1 MRFVSSRIVVSSLLL
16 ACLAPRPSMAQQASE
31 ACSIYCLAGRA
42 REALT
47 AGRLHDYLEFARTAA
62 EWAPGH
68 PIGPYAVAR
77 GHALLGQRDSALAWL
92 KHLADIGA
100 THDVAMDSAFVGF
113 RSLPAFQALERA
125 FERNREPILS
135 GRSAFALQNPDLIPE
150 GMAWDPIRQT
160 WLMGSQAKRGIFRLS
175 TDGVPTEF
183 ISDSTILRVLG
194 VHTDA
199 PRDHLWFASWEAT
212 PSLNPPTGAGR
223 LSRSRLFKAQLSTGR
238 ILKYYEL
245 ESPDRSHFLNDLVIT
260 PSGDV
265 YVTDTRTGGIYRVT
279 TTGDSLEAFAQPDPN
294 LFSGANGVT
303 MADNGRTIYVAY
315 NEGVARVDLETRRLE
330 RLSTQPGISDAAL
343 DGLYWYRGGLIGV
356 QIAGG
361 LVRVMRYHLSTSG
374 EEIVGAE
381 ILERSMDKLRLPTT
395 GVILDDKF
403 YYIANSQADRLDSD
417 SRLRPAQDSPP
428 TLTVVRVIDLK

>member
-1 MRFVSSRIVVSSLLL
+1 
-16 ACLAPRPSMAQQASE
+16 
-31 ACSIYCLAGRA
+31 
-42 REALT
+42 
-47 AGRLHDYLEFARTAA
+47 
-62 EWAPGH
+62 
-68 PIGPYAVAR
+68 
-77 GHALLGQRDSALAWL
+77 
-92 KHLADIGA
+92 
-100 THDVAMDSAFVGF
+100 
-113 RSLPAFQALERA
+113 
-125 FERNREPILS
+125 
-135 GRSAFALQNPDLIPE
+135 
-150 GMAWDPIRQT
+150 
-160 WLMGSQAKRGIFRLS
+160 
-175 TDGVPTEF
+175 
-183 ISDSTILRVLG
+183 
-194 VHTDA
+194 
-199 PRDHLWFASWEAT
+199 
-212 PSLNPPTGAGR
+212 
-223 LSRSRLFKAQLSTGR
+223 
-238 ILKYYEL
+238 
-245 ESPDRSHFLNDLVIT
+245 
-260 PSGDV
+260 
-265 YVTDTRTGGIYRVT
+265 
-279 TTGDSLEAFAQPDPN
+279 
-294 LFSGANGVT
+294 